1 MTHMTKMTKEIRS
14 SISSTKLA
22 RIRTRVVL
30 RISVSMS
37 NEILRDLVLDPDLG
51 PGHDHHPIEMTGIEE
66 IERKNQGIEDLVAVI
81 AVKVPYREIQETNQ
95 EEKDLIG
102 TIMREG
108 RGKAPR
114 IQRAIKR

>member
-1 MTHMTKMTKEIRS
+1 MTHMIKMTKEIRS

-37 NEILRDLVLDPDLG
+37 NEILRDLVRDPDLG

-66 IERKNQGIEDLVAVI
+66 IERKNQGIEDLVVI
-81 AVKVPYREIQETNQ
+81 AVKVPYHEIQGTNQ
-95 EEKDLIG
+95 GEKDHIG
-102 TIMREG
+102 IVMTEG
-108 RGKAPR
+108 RGESHKNLTVK
-114 IQRAIKR
+114 KR